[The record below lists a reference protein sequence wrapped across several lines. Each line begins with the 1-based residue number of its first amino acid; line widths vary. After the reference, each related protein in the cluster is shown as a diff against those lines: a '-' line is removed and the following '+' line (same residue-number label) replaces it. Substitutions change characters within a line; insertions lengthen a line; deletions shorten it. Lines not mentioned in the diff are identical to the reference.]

1 MKSIE
6 IGKSAVVASQAA
18 LGVMRMDA
26 LDADAAAEV
35 VRTAAEHGVN
45 FFDTADIY
53 GFNVNHDHASSRVLG
68 RAWKDAGLKREDIF
82 LQTKFGIN
90 IDFSD
95 PNNVHATRYDFSAKH
110 LITRLD
116 EELEALGTDYV
127 DFALLHRPDT
137 LMEAEEIVEA
147 FTTLHKAGKVR
158 HFGVSNVNP
167 WQAELLQSWLGDD
180 PAMRLEAS
188 QLQFGLMHAQMV
200 SDELM
205 TNSGAEGTYR
215 FLRRIWNWAF
225 AKKNLIASA
234 GALEGQM
241 LPHDAKTLRREVHTT
256 LRQAE
261 YDFSRMQYNTVVSAC
276 MKMFNTIEGFKG
288 ETPADLAALCECA
301 SILLRTLYPIAP
313 HITTALW
320 QELGF
325 VERIGDLIDAPW
337 PEVSEDAIKA
347 DELKLVVQVNGKLRG
362 EILVPAEAAQAEIE
376 AAALANPDVQRFT
389 EGMTVRKIIIVKNKL
404 VNVVVAK

>member
-180 PAMRLEAS
+180 PAMRLEAN

-205 TNSGAEGTYR
+205 TNSGAEGMVVANHSDGLLSYSR
-215 FLRRIWNWAF
+215 LRHMTIQAWSPFQSGAEYGPFVGNEHFSELNKALDEKA
-225 AKKNLIASA
+225 AKYGVSANAIATAWVLRHPAKIQIVLGSMNPTRLGEMLDGADIDLDKQDWWDLYVAAGNLI
-234 GALEGQM
+234 
-241 LPHDAKTLRREVHTT
+241 P
-256 LRQAE
+256 
-261 YDFSRMQYNTVVSAC
+261 
-276 MKMFNTIEGFKG
+276 
-288 ETPADLAALCECA
+288 
-301 SILLRTLYPIAP
+301 
-313 HITTALW
+313 
-320 QELGF
+320 
-325 VERIGDLIDAPW
+325 
-337 PEVSEDAIKA
+337 
-347 DELKLVVQVNGKLRG
+347 
-362 EILVPAEAAQAEIE
+362 
-376 AAALANPDVQRFT
+376 
-389 EGMTVRKIIIVKNKL
+389 
-404 VNVVVAK
+404 

>member
-95 PNNVHATRYDFSAKH
+95 PNNMHATRYDFSAKH

-180 PAMRLEAS
+180 PAMRLEAN

-205 TNSGAEGTYR
+205 TNSGAEG
-215 FLRRIWNWAF
+215 
-225 AKKNLIASA
+225 
-234 GALEGQM
+234 M
-241 LPHDAKTLRREVHTT
+241 
-256 LRQAE
+256 
-261 YDFSRMQYNTVVSAC
+261 
-276 MKMFNTIEGFKG
+276 
-288 ETPADLAALCECA
+288 
-301 SILLRTLYPIAP
+301 
-313 HITTALW
+313 
-320 QELGF
+320 
-325 VERIGDLIDAPW
+325 
-337 PEVSEDAIKA
+337 
-347 DELKLVVQVNGKLRG
+347 
-362 EILVPAEAAQAEIE
+362 
-376 AAALANPDVQRFT
+376 
-389 EGMTVRKIIIVKNKL
+389 
-404 VNVVVAK
+404 VVANHSDGLLSYSRLRHMTDPGMEPVPVRHGIRPVRRQRALPGAEQGTGRKGRPSTA

>member
-1 MKSIE
+1 M
-6 IGKSAVVASQAA
+6 
-18 LGVMRMDA
+18 
-26 LDADAAAEV
+26 
-35 VRTAAEHGVN
+35 RTAAEHGVN

-68 RAWKDAGLKREDIF
+68 RAWKDVGLKREDIF

-147 FTTLHKAGKVR
+147 FTTLHKTGKVR

-180 PAMRLEAS
+180 PAMRLEAN

-205 TNSGAEGTYR
+205 TNSGAEGMVVANHSDGLLSYSR
-215 FLRRIWNWAF
+215 LRHMTIQAWSPFQSGTEYGPFVGNEHFPELNKALDEKG
-225 AKKNLIASA
+225 AKYGVSANAIATAWVLRHPAKIQIVLGSMNPTRLGEMLDGADIDLDKQDWWDLYVAAGNLI
-234 GALEGQM
+234 
-241 LPHDAKTLRREVHTT
+241 P
-256 LRQAE
+256 
-261 YDFSRMQYNTVVSAC
+261 
-276 MKMFNTIEGFKG
+276 
-288 ETPADLAALCECA
+288 
-301 SILLRTLYPIAP
+301 
-313 HITTALW
+313 
-320 QELGF
+320 
-325 VERIGDLIDAPW
+325 
-337 PEVSEDAIKA
+337 
-347 DELKLVVQVNGKLRG
+347 
-362 EILVPAEAAQAEIE
+362 
-376 AAALANPDVQRFT
+376 
-389 EGMTVRKIIIVKNKL
+389 
-404 VNVVVAK
+404 

>member
-1 MKSIE
+1 MKS

-180 PAMRLEAS
+180 PAMRLEAN

-205 TNSGAEGTYR
+205 TNSGAEGMVVANHSDGLLSYSR
-215 FLRRIWNWAF
+215 LRHMTIQAWSPFQSGTEYGPFVGNEHFPELNKALDEKG
-225 AKKNLIASA
+225 AKYGVSANAIATAWVLRHPAKIQIVLGSMNPTRLGEMLDGADIDLDKQDWWDLYGAAGNLIPCVL
-234 GALEGQM
+234 LEI
-241 LPHDAKTLRREVHTT
+241 RR
-256 LRQAE
+256 
-261 YDFSRMQYNTVVSAC
+261 
-276 MKMFNTIEGFKG
+276 
-288 ETPADLAALCECA
+288 
-301 SILLRTLYPIAP
+301 
-313 HITTALW
+313 
-320 QELGF
+320 
-325 VERIGDLIDAPW
+325 
-337 PEVSEDAIKA
+337 
-347 DELKLVVQVNGKLRG
+347 RG
-362 EILVPAEAAQAEIE
+362 RG
-376 AAALANPDVQRFT
+376 NR
-389 EGMTVRKIIIVKNKL
+389 R
-404 VNVVVAK
+404 